1 MTTIALSLEGGA
13 STRGRMTGRRIRFA
27 MLLLLLIFG
36 AVGTRLVQLGL
47 VVTDTS
53 IEGVERSVI
62 TASRPEILDREGI
75 TMALDLRVPSLFAEP
90 RRIVDVEEAVAKVR
104 SILPDL
110 DEAGL
115 RKKLSTDKGFVWIKR
130 ELTPAQQDA
139 IMQLGL
145 PGFDFVSESRRFYPG
160 GSEASHVLGA
170 VNIDNQGISGLE
182 KYLDDT
188 DLAVLQEIGLARGAT
203 LTPVRLSLDVRVQ
216 HVMRQELLDA
226 LTRYQ
231 AIAAAAVMLDA
242 RTGEVIA
249 LSSLP
254 DFDPNDPKTALLEG
268 RLNRIAA
275 GSFELG
281 STFKSVTFAAALDSG
296 KVTLTDSFD
305 ARFGIRFGRFTIDD
319 FKGKNR
325 ILTTPEVYKYSSNIG
340 TIRIQ
345 QALGKEEFRA
355 FLSRLHF
362 DELLTTELPE
372 TARPN
377 VPPTFSDIVA
387 ATAAFGHGISIT
399 PLRMASVMAAFVNG
413 GIYLKPTFFPRE
425 PSEAQGLGERV
436 IKPETSDRLR
446 YLMRLNALEGSG
458 SRMNKIAAGYRAG
471 GKTGTAEKVVN
482 GRYQANTNL
491 NAFASA
497 FPLDDPKYVMVV
509 LVDEPKAENAQSGT
523 TAGWNAG
530 EVSGRIIQKTAP
542 MLGIAPDFDEAL
554 DSALVPPELRT
565 ASN

>member
-1 MTTIALSLEGGA
+1 
-13 STRGRMTGRRIRFA
+13 
-27 MLLLLLIFG
+27 
-36 AVGTRLVQLGL
+36 
-47 VVTDTS
+47 
-53 IEGVERSVI
+53 
-62 TASRPEILDREGI
+62 
-75 TMALDLRVPSLFAEP
+75 
-90 RRIVDVEEAVAKVR
+90 
-104 SILPDL
+104 
-110 DEAGL
+110 
-115 RKKLSTDKGFVWIKR
+115 
-130 ELTPAQQDA
+130 
-139 IMQLGL
+139 
-145 PGFDFVSESRRFYPG
+145 VSESRRFYPAG
-160 GSEASHVLGA
+160 PEASHVLGT
-170 VNIDNQGISGLE
+170 VNIDNQGISGIE

-188 DLAVLQEIGLARGAT
+188 DLALLQDIGLARDAA
-203 LTPVRLSLDVRVQ
+203 LTPVRLSLDIRVQ
-216 HVMRQELLDA
+216 HVVRQELLDA

-254 DFDPNDPKTALLEG
+254 DFDPNDPKTALVEG

-281 STFKSVTFAAALDSG
+281 STFKTVTFAGALDSG
-296 KVTLTDSFD
+296 KVTLRDTFD

-319 FKGKNR
+319 YKGKNR

-345 QALGKEEFRA
+345 QTLGKEEFRA

-362 DELLTTELPE
+362 DQLLTTELPE

-377 VPPTFSDIVA
+377 VPAAFSDIVA
-387 ATAAFGHGISIT
+387 ATASFGHGISVT

-413 GIYLKPTFFPRE
+413 GLYLEPTFFPRLL
-425 PSEAQGLGERV
+425 SEAEQLGERV
-436 IKPETSDRLR
+436 IKPETSERLR

-458 SRMNKIAAGYRAG
+458 TRMNKIAAGYRAG
-471 GKTGTAEKVVN
+471 GKPGTAEKVVN

-497 FPLDDPKYVMVV
+497 FPLDNPKYVMVV
-509 LVDEPKAENAQSGT
+509 LIDEPKAENAQSGT

-530 EVSGRIIQKTAP
+530 EVTGRIIQKAAP
-542 MLGIAPDFDEAL
+542 MLGVAPEFDEGL
-554 DSALVPPELRT
+554 DRALVPPELRT
-565 ASN
+565 ASY